1 MPKERYILMLALK
14 RKSANTCKTKV
25 LRFTAS
31 VREQYIYIK
40 GCVIMAETKQ
50 FKAESKRLL
59 DMMIN
64 SIYTHKEIFL
74 RELISNASDAIDKL
88 YFKSLTDDKVG
99 MNKDDFK
106 IEITAD
112 KENKV
117 LTISDNGIGMTAD
130 ELENN
135 LGIIAN
141 SGSFKFKNEN
151 EKTDDVD
158 IIGQFGVGFY
168 SAFMVAKEVE
178 VRSKA
183 YGSDK
188 AYMWKSSGA
197 DGYTIEECDKDSV
210 GTEIRLTLKDDT
222 ETECYDEYLEA
233 STIKELVKKYSD
245 YIRFPI
251 KMDVEK
257 TKRKADAKEDDYS
270 DDAYE
275 TVIENETLNSMVPL
289 WRKNKNELKPE
300 DYNNFYKEKFFDY
313 TDPLKYIH
321 SKIEGTVTYDSL
333 LFIPARAPFN
343 FYSKDYEKGLQL
355 YSSGVLI
362 SDKCA
367 DLLPDYFSFVR
378 GLVDSAD
385 LSLNISREMLQH
397 DHQLKTIA
405 KSIEKTIKS
414 ELKKMLNNEREK
426 YEQFWK
432 TFGIQIKFGVYDNY
446 GRDKNAV
453 EDLLMFTS
461 SHENKLTT
469 LDEYVSRMK
478 EEQKY
483 IYYAAGDSV
492 EKIQA
497 LPQTELL
504 RDKGYE
510 ILYLTDNVDE
520 FAVKVLMRHGDKE
533 FRNVSEG
540 DLGIDTEAEK
550 EETKKLAEENKDMLS
565 FITAALDGKVK
576 ETKISDKLKSH
587 PVCISSSGQISLE
600 MEKILNQNP
609 QNEKVKSEKVLE
621 INPNHKIFAAM
632 QKLYGEDK
640 EKFKDYASILYD
652 QALLIEG
659 MQIEDPVEFSNKI
672 CALMAE

>member
-1 MPKERYILMLALK
+1 
-14 RKSANTCKTKV
+14 
-25 LRFTAS
+25 
-31 VREQYIYIK
+31 
-40 GCVIMAETKQ
+40 
-50 FKAESKRLL
+50 
-59 DMMIN
+59 MMIN

-99 MNKDDFK
+99 MNKSDFA
-106 IEITAD
+106 INIIAD
-112 KENKV
+112 KDAGT
-117 LTISDNGIGMTAD
+117 LTITDNGIGMTAE

-151 EKTDDVD
+151 EKNDDVD

-168 SAFMVAKEVE
+168 SAFMVAKEVR
-178 VRSKA
+178 VRSRA

-188 AYMWKSSGA
+188 AYVWTSTGV
-197 DGYTIEECDKDSV
+197 DGYTIEEDDKDTV

-222 ETECYDEYLEA
+222 ENEKYSEYL
-233 STIKELVKKYSD
+233 SDFRIKELVKKYSD

-257 TKRKADAKEDDYS
+257 SRRKADAKEDDYS
-270 DDAYE
+270 DEAYE
-275 TVIENETLNSMVPL
+275 KYVENETLNSMVPL

-300 DYNNFYKEKFFDY
+300 DYNNFYKEKYYDY

-321 SKIEGTVTYDSL
+321 SKVEGTTTYDSL
-333 LFIPARAPFN
+333 LFIPAQAPYN

-362 SDKCA
+362 MDKCA
-367 DLLPDYFSFVR
+367 DLLPDYFSFVK

-397 DHQLKTIA
+397 DHQLKLIA

-414 ELKKMLNNEREK
+414 ELKKMLNNDREN
-426 YEQFWK
+426 YEKFWK
-432 TFGIQIKFGVYDNY
+432 SFGVQLKFGVYDNY
-446 GRDKNAV
+446 GRDKDAV
-453 EDLLMFTS
+453 EDLLLFTS
-461 SHENKLTT
+461 SAEKKLVT
-469 LDEYVSRMK
+469 LDEYVARMK
-478 EEQKY
+478 EDQKY

-492 EKIQA
+492 AKIEA

-520 FAVKVLMRHGDKE
+520 FAVKVLMRHGEKE

-540 DLGIDTEAEK
+540 DLGIDSEEQK
-550 EETKKLAEENKDMLS
+550 EETKKLSEDNKDMLAL
-565 FITAALDGKVK
+565 ITEALGGKIK
-576 ETKISDKLKSH
+576 ECRISDKLKSH
-587 PVCISSSGQISLE
+587 PVCISSFGQISLE

-609 QNEKVKSEKVLE
+609 QNQKVTSEKVLE

-632 QKLYGEDK
+632 QKLFETDK
-640 EKFKDYASILYD
+640 DKFKDYASILYD
-652 QALLIEG
+652 QALIIEG
-659 MQIEDPVEFSNKI
+659 MQIDDPVEFSNKI
-672 CALMAE
+672 CSLMAE

>member
-1 MPKERYILMLALK
+1 M
-14 RKSANTCKTKV
+14 KV
-25 LRFTAS
+25 LKSTAS
-31 VREQYIYIK
+31 VWNQYIYLK

-446 GRDKNAV
+446 GRDKDAV

>member
-1 MPKERYILMLALK
+1 M
-14 RKSANTCKTKV
+14 KV
-25 LRFTAS
+25 LKFTVS
-31 VREQYIYIK
+31 IFIREQYIYIK

-197 DGYTIEECDKDSV
+197 DGYTIEECDKNSV

-446 GRDKNAV
+446 GRDKDAV

>member
-1 MPKERYILMLALK
+1 M
-14 RKSANTCKTKV
+14 KV
-25 LRFTAS
+25 LKSTAS

-210 GTEIRLTLKDDT
+210 GTEIRLTPKDDT

-446 GRDKNAV
+446 GRDKDAV

>member
-1 MPKERYILMLALK
+1 
-14 RKSANTCKTKV
+14 
-25 LRFTAS
+25 
-31 VREQYIYIK
+31 
-40 GCVIMAETKQ
+40 
-50 FKAESKRLL
+50 
-59 DMMIN
+59 MMIN

-99 MNKDDFK
+99 MNKSDFA
-106 IEITAD
+106 INIIAD
-112 KENKV
+112 KDAGT
-117 LTISDNGIGMTAD
+117 LTITDNGIGMTAE

-151 EKTDDVD
+151 EKNDDVD

-168 SAFMVAKEVE
+168 SAFMVAKEVR

-188 AYMWKSSGA
+188 AYVWTSTGV
-197 DGYTIEECDKDSV
+197 DGYTIEEDDKDTV

-222 ETECYDEYLEA
+222 ENEKYSEYL
-233 STIKELVKKYSD
+233 SDFRIKELVKKYSD

-257 TKRKADAKEDDYS
+257 SRRKADAKEDDYS
-270 DDAYE
+270 DEAYE
-275 TVIENETLNSMVPL
+275 KYVENETLNSMVPL

-300 DYNNFYKEKFFDY
+300 DYNNFYKEKYYDY

-321 SKIEGTVTYDSL
+321 SKVEGTTTYDSL
-333 LFIPARAPFN
+333 LFIPAQAPYN

-362 SDKCA
+362 MDKCA
-367 DLLPDYFSFVR
+367 DLLPDYFSFVK

-397 DHQLKTIA
+397 DHQLKLIA

-414 ELKKMLNNEREK
+414 ELKKMLNNDREN
-426 YEQFWK
+426 YEKFWK
-432 TFGIQIKFGVYDNY
+432 SFGVQLKFGVYDNY
-446 GRDKNAV
+446 GRDKDAV
-453 EDLLMFTS
+453 EDLLLFTS
-461 SHENKLTT
+461 SAEKKLVT
-469 LDEYVSRMK
+469 LDEYVARMK
-478 EEQKY
+478 EDQKY

-492 EKIQA
+492 AKIEA

-520 FAVKVLMRHGDKE
+520 FAVKVLMRHGEKE

-540 DLGIDTEAEK
+540 DLGIDSEEQK
-550 EETKKLAEENKDMLS
+550 EETKKLSEDNKDMLAL
-565 FITAALDGKVK
+565 ITEAMGGKIK
-576 ETKISDKLKSH
+576 ECRISDKLKSH
-587 PVCISSSGQISLE
+587 PVCISSFGQISLE

-609 QNEKVKSEKVLE
+609 QNQKVTSEKVLE

-632 QKLYGEDK
+632 QKLYETDK
-640 EKFKDYASILYD
+640 DKFKDYASILYD

-659 MQIEDPVEFSNKI
+659 MQIDDPVEFSNKI
-672 CALMAE
+672 CSLMAE

>member
-1 MPKERYILMLALK
+1 
-14 RKSANTCKTKV
+14 
-25 LRFTAS
+25 
-31 VREQYIYIK
+31 
-40 GCVIMAETKQ
+40 
-50 FKAESKRLL
+50 
-59 DMMIN
+59 MMIN

-99 MNKDDFK
+99 MSKSDFA
-106 IEITAD
+106 INIIAD
-112 KENKV
+112 KDAGT
-117 LTISDNGIGMTAD
+117 LTINDNGIGMTAE

-151 EKTDDVD
+151 EKNDDVD

-168 SAFMVAKEVE
+168 SAFMVAKEVR
-178 VRSKA
+178 VRSRA

-188 AYMWKSSGA
+188 AYVWTSTGV
-197 DGYTIEECDKDSV
+197 DGYTIEEDDKETV

-222 ETECYDEYLEA
+222 ENEKYSEYL
-233 STIKELVKKYSD
+233 SDFRIKELVKKYSD

-257 TKRKADAKEDDYS
+257 SRRKADAKEDDYS
-270 DDAYE
+270 DEAYE
-275 TVIENETLNSMVPL
+275 KYVENETLNSMVPL

-300 DYNNFYKEKFFDY
+300 DYNSFYKEKYYDY

-321 SKIEGTVTYDSL
+321 SKVEGTTTYDAL
-333 LFIPARAPFN
+333 LFIPAQAPYN

-362 SDKCA
+362 MDKCA
-367 DLLPDYFSFVR
+367 DLLPDYFSFVK

-397 DHQLKTIA
+397 DHQLKLIA

-414 ELKKMLNNEREK
+414 ELKKMLNNDREN
-426 YEQFWK
+426 YEKFWK
-432 TFGIQIKFGVYDNY
+432 SFGVQLKFGVYDNY
-446 GRDKNAV
+446 GRDKDAV
-453 EDLLMFTS
+453 EDLLLFTS
-461 SHENKLTT
+461 SAEKKLVT
-469 LDEYVSRMK
+469 LDEYVARMK
-478 EEQKY
+478 EDQKY

-492 EKIQA
+492 AKIEA

-520 FAVKVLMRHGDKE
+520 FAVKVLMRHGEKE

-540 DLGIDTEAEK
+540 DLGIDSEEQK
-550 EETKKLAEENKDMLS
+550 EETKKLSEDNKDMLAL
-565 FITAALDGKVK
+565 ITEALGGKIK
-576 ETKISDKLKSH
+576 ECRISDKLKSH
-587 PVCISSSGQISLE
+587 PVCISSFGQISLE

-609 QNEKVKSEKVLE
+609 QNQKVTSEKVLE
-621 INPNHKIFAAM
+621 INPNHKIFSAM
-632 QKLYGEDK
+632 QKLFETDK
-640 EKFKDYASILYD
+640 DKFKDYASILYD

-659 MQIEDPVEFSNKI
+659 MQIDDPVEFSNKI
-672 CALMAE
+672 CSLMAE